1 MLNTH
6 KRIKVFCSIYSSIGF
21 TKMGGIYIVHVM
33 CLTRWW
39 MQLLDTTKKQSDWP
53 GSWFNL
59 MFESILDPWN
69 HQAVDISGETVIFNS
84 YFTNSRIFSAIW
96 GWFPESNA
104 HDWWVWSRREVII
117 IYPNISSY
125 GKWNMVQ
132 IWMVY
137 LLFDST
143 CLYVPMKNGDFSAR

>member
-6 KRIKVFCSIYSSIGF
+6 KRIKVFCWIYSSIGF

-69 HQAVDISGETVIFNS
+69 HQAVDISGETIIFNS
-84 YFTNSRIFSAIW
+84 YFTNSRKFRPFGDDSLNPMPMIDGFD
-96 GWFPESNA
+96 
-104 HDWWVWSRREVII
+104 HDVRS
-117 IYPNISSY
+117 
-125 GKWNMVQ
+125 
-132 IWMVY
+132 
-137 LLFDST
+137 L
-143 CLYVPMKNGDFSAR
+143 